1 MPSQTEAK
9 RTIRPPSLLDSL
21 IPLLTLIVLL
31 ALSVG
36 LYGVDATLGPLQV
49 ALFMAAVVGAAVAAK
64 NGHSWEEIGTAIVQG
79 VTTAMSA
86 IFILLMVGA
95 LIGVWNMSGTIASI
109 VYVGIEFLEA
119 SWFYFAAAL
128 VTGVVGLATGSS
140 WTTVATIGVALVS
153 IARVIGVSPEITAG
167 AAISGAYFGDK
178 MTPISETTILV
189 PQLVGSNVSLHIRSM
204 MRSTVPAFLLA
215 LVGFLVIGLTAGTV
229 PPPIDKQAALD
240 ALTDVYAVNLWTL
253 IPVVVLLV
261 LSFRRF
267 PAFLAILIGTL
278 VGGLVAVVLQP
289 QVVLAFVADPT
300 LSTPLAMLKGVWS
313 AMATGFT
320 LDSGYPAIDTLFS
333 GGGMSS
339 MLYTVWL
346 ILGAMAFGAI
356 TEYAQFSR
364 RLIDPLLERARS
376 TGALIASVMATAIG
390 LNIFAGDQY
399 VAIILPSR
407 MFLLEFKRRGLHPEN
422 LATAV
427 ENSGTVTSPLVP
439 WNSCGA
445 YMTAALGVSTFL
457 YFPYCFFNFLNPI
470 LGAIFGFTGRGIVR
484 LSPEEAAALPAE
496 VPAAPPAPL
505 VK

>member
-1 MPSQTEAK
+1 MPAQTASP
-9 RTIRPPSLLDSL
+9 RTLRTPSLLDSL
-21 IPLLTLIVLL
+21 LPFLALIVLL
-31 ALSVG
+31 ALSVV

-49 ALFMAAVVGAAVAAK
+49 ALFMATVVGAAVAVK
-64 NGHSWEEIGTAIVQG
+64 NGHTWEEVGTAIVQG
-79 VTTAMSA
+79 ISAAMSA
-86 IFILLMVGA
+86 IFILLMVGG
-95 LIGVWNMSGTIASI
+95 LIGVWNMSGTIATI
-109 VYVGIEFLEA
+109 VSLGIEFLDA
-119 SWFYFAAAL
+119 AWFYFAAAL

-140 WTTVATIGVALVS
+140 WTTAATIGVALVT

-167 AAISGAYFGDK
+167 AVISGAYFGDK

-189 PQLVGSNVSLHIRSM
+189 PQLVGSTVPLHIRSM
-204 MRSTVPAFLLA
+204 MRSTIPAFLIA
-215 LVGFLVIGLTAGTV
+215 LVGFLILGLTAGTA

-240 ALTDVYAVNLWTL
+240 ALSSVYAVSLWTL
-253 IPVVVLLV
+253 VPVVVLLV

-267 PAFLAILIGTL
+267 PAFMAILIGTL
-278 VGGLVAVVLQP
+278 VAGVVAVVLQP
-289 QVVLAFVADPT
+289 ELVLAFVNDPT
-300 LSTPLAMLKGVWS
+300 LGTPLAMLKGVWS

-364 RLIDPLLERARS
+364 RLIDPLLARARS
-376 TGALIASVMATAIG
+376 AGALIASVMATAIG

-399 VAIILPSR
+399 VAIILPAR

-470 LGAIFGFTGRGIVR
+470 LGAIFGFTGRGVLR
-484 LSPEEAAALPAE
+484 LSPEEAAPLSAE
-496 VPAAPPAPL
+496 IPTAPPAPL

>member
-1 MPSQTEAK
+1 MSAEKRST

-21 IPLLTLIVLL
+21 IPLATLIVLL

-49 ALFMAAVVGAAVAAK
+49 ALFMATVVGAVVAVK
-64 NGHSWEEIGTAIVQG
+64 NGHTWEEIGTAIVQG
-79 VTTAMSA
+79 ISTAMSA

-95 LIGVWNMSGTIASI
+95 LIGVWNMSGTIATI
-109 VYVGIEFLEA
+109 VYAGIEFLEA

-140 WTTVATIGVALVS
+140 WTTAATIGVALVS
-153 IARVIGVSPEITAG
+153 IARVMGVSPEITAG
-167 AAISGAYFGDK
+167 AVISGAYFGDK

-189 PQLVGSNVSLHIRSM
+189 PQLVGSNVPLHIRSM
-204 MRSTVPAFLLA
+204 MRSTIPAFLLA
-215 LVGFLVIGLTAGTV
+215 LVGFLVLGLTGATAA
-229 PPPIDKQAALD
+229 PPIDKQAALD
-240 ALTDVYAVNLWTL
+240 ALSSVYAISLWTL
-253 IPVVVLLV
+253 IPVVVLLI

-267 PAFLAILIGTL
+267 PAFMAILIGTL

-289 QVVLAFVADPT
+289 ELVLAFVNDPT

-320 LDSGYPAIDTLFS
+320 LDSGFPAIDTLFS

-364 RLIDPLLERARS
+364 RLIDPLLVRARS
-376 TGALIASVMATAIG
+376 AGALIATVMATAIG

-399 VAIILPSR
+399 VAIILPAR

-470 LGAIFGFTGRGIVR
+470 LGAIFGFTGRGILR
-484 LSPEEAAALPAE
+484 LSAEEAAALPAE
-496 VPAAPPAPL
+496 VPTAPPAPL

>member
-1 MPSQTEAK
+1 
-9 RTIRPPSLLDSL
+9 L
-21 IPLLTLIVLL
+21 ILGLT
-31 ALSVG
+31 G
-36 LYGVDATLGPLQV
+36 
-49 ALFMAAVVGAAVAAK
+49 
-64 NGHSWEEIGTAIVQG
+64 GTA
-79 VTTAMSA
+79 A
-86 IFILLMVGA
+86 
-95 LIGVWNMSGTIASI
+95 
-109 VYVGIEFLEA
+109 
-119 SWFYFAAAL
+119 
-128 VTGVVGLATGSS
+128 
-140 WTTVATIGVALVS
+140 
-153 IARVIGVSPEITAG
+153 
-167 AAISGAYFGDK
+167 
-178 MTPISETTILV
+178 
-189 PQLVGSNVSLHIRSM
+189 
-204 MRSTVPAFLLA
+204 
-215 LVGFLVIGLTAGTV
+215 
-229 PPPIDKQAALD
+229 PPIDKQAALD
-240 ALTDVYAVNLWTL
+240 ALSSVYAIGLWTL
-253 IPVVVLLV
+253 LPVVVLLV

-267 PAFLAILIGTL
+267 PAFMAILIGTL

-289 QVVLAFVADPT
+289 ELVVAFVNDPT

-320 LDSGYPAIDTLFS
+320 LDSGFPAIDTLFS

-364 RLIDPLLERARS
+364 RLIDPLLARARS
-376 TGALIASVMATAIG
+376 AGALIASVMATAIG

-399 VAIILPSR
+399 VAIILPAR

-470 LGAIFGFTGRGIVR
+470 LGAIFGFTGRGILR
-484 LSPEEAAALPAE
+484 LSAEEAAALPAE
-496 VPAAPPAPL
+496 VPTAPPAPL
-505 VK
+505 VKLNLSKGRRLRWPAECEK

>member
-1 MPSQTEAK
+1 MSAEKRST

-21 IPLLTLIVLL
+21 IPLATLIVLL

-49 ALFMAAVVGAAVAAK
+49 ALFMATVVGAAVAVK

-79 VTTAMSA
+79 ISTAMSA

-95 LIGVWNMSGTIASI
+95 LIGVWNMSGTIATI
-109 VYVGIEFLEA
+109 VYAGIEFLEA

-140 WTTVATIGVALVS
+140 WTTAATIGVALVS
-153 IARVIGVSPEITAG
+153 IARVMGVSPEITAG
-167 AAISGAYFGDK
+167 AVISGAYFGDK

-189 PQLVGSNVSLHIRSM
+189 PQLVGSNVPLHIRSM
-204 MRSTVPAFLLA
+204 MRSTIPAFLLA
-215 LVGFLVIGLTAGTV
+215 LLGFLVLGLTGATAA
-229 PPPIDKQAALD
+229 PPIDKQAALD
-240 ALTDVYAVNLWTL
+240 ALSSVYAIGLWTL
-253 IPVVVLLV
+253 IPVVVLLI

-267 PAFLAILIGTL
+267 PAFMAILIGTL

-289 QVVLAFVADPT
+289 ELVLAFVNDPT
-300 LSTPLAMLKGVWS
+300 LSTPLAMLRGVWS

-320 LDSGYPAIDTLFS
+320 LDSGFPAIDTLFS

-339 MLYTVWL
+339 MLITVWL

-364 RLIDPLLERARS
+364 RLIDPLLARARS
-376 TGALIASVMATAIG
+376 VGGLIATVMATAIG

-399 VAIILPSR
+399 VAIILPAR
-407 MFLLEFKRRGLHPEN
+407 MLLLEFKRRGLHPEN

-470 LGAIFGFTGRGIVR
+470 LGAIFGYTGRGILR

-496 VPAAPPAPL
+496 VPTAPPAPL

>member
-1 MPSQTEAK
+1 MADQSESQ
-9 RTIRPPSLLDSL
+9 RTIRSPSVLDAL

-31 ALSVG
+31 ALSVA

-49 ALFMAAVVGAAVAAK
+49 ALFMATVVGAVVANK

-79 VTTAMSA
+79 ISTAMSA

-95 LIGVWNMSGTIASI
+95 LIGVWNMSGTIATI
-109 VYVGIEFLEA
+109 VYAGIEFLQA

-128 VTGVVGLATGSS
+128 VTGIVGLATGSS
-140 WTTVATIGVALVS
+140 WTTAATIGVALVG
-153 IARVIGVSPEITAG
+153 IAQVIGVDPAITAG
-167 AAISGAYFGDK
+167 AVISGAYFGDK

-189 PQLVGSNVSLHIRSM
+189 PQLVGSNVPLHIRSM
-204 MRSTVPAFLLA
+204 MRSTIPAFLLA
-215 LVGFLVIGLTAGTV
+215 LVGFLILGLTAGTAA
-229 PPPIDKQAALD
+229 PPIDKQAALD
-240 ALTDVYAVNLWTL
+240 ALSGVYAIGIWTL
-253 IPVVVLLV
+253 LPVVVLLV

-278 VGGLVAVVLQP
+278 AGGLVAVVLQP
-289 QVVLAFVADPT
+289 ELVLAFVDDPT
-300 LSTPLAMLKGVWS
+300 LSTPLALLKGVWS

-320 LDSGYPAIDTLFS
+320 LDSGYPEIDTLFS

-364 RLIDPLLERARS
+364 RLIDPLLARARS
-376 TGALIASVMATAIG
+376 TGALIASVMGTAIG

-399 VAIILPSR
+399 VAIILPAR
-407 MFLLEFKRRGLHPEN
+407 MFLAEFKRRNLHPEN

-470 LGAIFGFTGRGIVR
+470 LGAIFGFTGRGVVR
-484 LSPEEAAALPAE
+484 LTPEEAAALPTE
-496 VPAAPPAPL
+496 LRTAPPAPL